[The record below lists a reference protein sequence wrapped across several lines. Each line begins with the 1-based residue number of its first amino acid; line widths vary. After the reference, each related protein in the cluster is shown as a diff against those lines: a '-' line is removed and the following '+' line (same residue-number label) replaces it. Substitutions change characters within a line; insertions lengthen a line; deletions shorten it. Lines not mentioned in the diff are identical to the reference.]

1 MDTSAP
7 SLILIVDDETKIR
20 RIVASNLERAG
31 YDVISAADGMHAL
44 EIFELQSPKPA
55 LVLMDVSFWRAS
67 RRF

>member
-44 EIFELQSPKPA
+44 K
-55 LVLMDVSFWRAS
+55 FWSCNLRNPLLC
-67 RRF
+67 

>member
-20 RIVASNLERAG
+20 RIVAANLERAG

-44 EIFELQSPKPA
+44 EIFGMSSPKPRSDFDGRDDA
-55 LVLMDVSFWRAS
+55 RDGRL
-67 RRF
+67 